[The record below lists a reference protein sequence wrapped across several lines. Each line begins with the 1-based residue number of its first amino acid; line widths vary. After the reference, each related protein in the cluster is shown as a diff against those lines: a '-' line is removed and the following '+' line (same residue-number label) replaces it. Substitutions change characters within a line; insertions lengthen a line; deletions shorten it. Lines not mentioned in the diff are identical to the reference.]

1 MALQGGTTMIQRNE
15 VRKDSGKSKDKLGD
29 AGRFL
34 RSWAEKPLQMGS
46 VTPSGRVL
54 SRAIAN
60 FVDPQSH
67 GPVIEIGPGTGP
79 VTQALIERGIAEE
92 RLVLVEY
99 SVEFCDLLRRRFPK
113 ARIIQGDAY
122 ALAKTLEGI
131 LPTKAAA
138 IVCGLPLL
146 TKPEPVRID
155 LLAQAFTLAQPNA
168 PFVQFTYGLISPIP
182 LRKAFFTWKAS
193 PRIWLNVPPA
203 RVWAYRQL
211 LKN

>member
-1 MALQGGTTMIQRNE
+1 MLSDGMALQGGTTMIQRNE
-15 VRKDSGKSKDKLGD
+15 ARKDSGKSKDKLGD

-34 RSWAEKPLQMGS
+34 RSWPEKPLQMGS

-113 ARIIQGDAY
+113 AR
-122 ALAKTLEGI
+122 
-131 LPTKAAA
+131 
-138 IVCGLPLL
+138 
-146 TKPEPVRID
+146 
-155 LLAQAFTLAQPNA
+155 
-168 PFVQFTYGLISPIP
+168 
-182 LRKAFFTWKAS
+182 
-193 PRIWLNVPPA
+193 
-203 RVWAYRQL
+203 
-211 LKN
+211 